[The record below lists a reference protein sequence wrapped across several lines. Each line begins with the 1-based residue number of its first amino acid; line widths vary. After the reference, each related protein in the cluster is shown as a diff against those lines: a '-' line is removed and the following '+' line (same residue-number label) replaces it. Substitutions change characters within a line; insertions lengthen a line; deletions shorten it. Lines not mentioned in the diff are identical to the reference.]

1 MNRISVFA
9 IIFTL
14 FIPLG
19 SYAQYASSSK
29 TPKKAGDLIES
40 TSYNDHKRELP
51 VCCNTCRP
59 VKSLS
64 ASTARTATHVL
75 CMANIRHGAWKPAT
89 VRYLP
94 RMSRTT
100 AVISVFA
107 CICRTG
113 TVTPLEETDWCEA
126 RYNPGTRTVCLER
139 QGMGRKL
146 QPESFRIGKSY
157 GRDGRLGA
165 FR

>member
-40 TSYNDHKRELP
+40 TSYNDHKRGAPRMLQYLP
-51 VCCNTCRP
+51 SGEEFVC
-59 VKSLS
+59 V
-64 ASTARTATHVL
+64 TARTATHVL
-75 CMANIRHGAWKPAT
+75 CMADIRHGAWKPAT

-107 CICRTG
+107 CICRT
-113 TVTPLEETDWCEA
+113 VRLHRWKKP
-126 RYNPGTRTVCLER
+126 
-139 QGMGRKL
+139 
-146 QPESFRIGKSY
+146 IGV
-157 GRDGRLGA
+157 RRVII
-165 FR
+165 RVRVRMP

>member
-40 TSYNDHKRELP
+40 TSYNDHKRGAPRMLQYLP
-51 VCCNTCRP
+51 SGDEFVCVNGKNRYTRA
-59 VKSLS
+59 LYGGH
-64 ASTARTATHVL
+64 TAWRL
-75 CMANIRHGAWKPAT
+75 EPAT

-107 CICRTG
+107 CICRT
-113 TVTPLEETDWCEA
+113 VRLHRWKKP
-126 RYNPGTRTVCLER
+126 
-139 QGMGRKL
+139 
-146 QPESFRIGKSY
+146 IGV
-157 GRDGRLGA
+157 RRVII
-165 FR
+165 RVRVRMP